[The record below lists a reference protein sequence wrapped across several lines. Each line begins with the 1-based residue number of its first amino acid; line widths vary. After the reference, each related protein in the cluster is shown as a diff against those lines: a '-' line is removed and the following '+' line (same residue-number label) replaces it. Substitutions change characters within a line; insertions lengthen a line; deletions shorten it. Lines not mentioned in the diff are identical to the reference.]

1 MNQVV
6 SRNFLSYL
14 PLKVGFPF
22 AGVLTDCS
30 FGNVK
35 AQEHNISCIVETL
48 GSEYLHVDL
57 SHISPTWFVGGDPV
71 TVFNLFEI
79 MDGLLD
85 FMLEQIDIEADSGG
99 IFLLKPNYQ
108 TILLNSCF
116 LNCCCVV
123 KVFSDTEH
131 MASVWKLTLSINI
144 VFGMKDWV
152 VQTPQNISFR
162 NLPLADSWKYFCEKL

>member
-1 MNQVV
+1 MDSISEAKMNQVV

-99 IFLLKPNYQ
+99 IFLLKPNY
-108 TILLNSCF
+108 IVELMLFELLLCGESV
-116 LNCCCVV
+116 LRYRAHG
-123 KVFSDTEH
+123 FSLKTYLEYQYCIWNERPGG
-131 MASVWKLTLSINI
+131 SNPS
-144 VFGMKDWV
+144 
-152 VQTPQNISFR
+152 
-162 NLPLADSWKYFCEKL
+162 KYQF